1 MKIISVKL
9 IPKSGENKVEE
20 LGLYVKVRTTAIP
33 EKGKA
38 NDSMIKQLAKHYN
51 IAQNKIKIIQ
61 GTKLRKKLVEI
72 DL

>member
-1 MKIISVKL
+1 MKIISIKL
-9 IPKSGENKVEE
+9 IPKSSQNSVEE
-20 LGLYVKVRTTAIP
+20 LVSFVKVKTTAAP

-38 NDSMIKQLAKHYN
+38 NNSLIKQLAKHYQ
-51 IAQNKIKIIQ
+51 IAQSKIKIVQ

>member
-9 IPKSGENKVEE
+9 IPKASENSIEE
-20 LGLYVKVRTTAIP
+20 LDSYVKVRTTEVP

-38 NDSMIKQLAKHYN
+38 NNSLIKQLAKHYHV
-51 IAQNKIKIIQ
+51 AQSKIKIVQ
-61 GTKLRKKLVEI
+61 GTRLRKKLVEI

>member
-1 MKIISVKL
+1 MKIITVKL
-9 IPKSGENKVEE
+9 YPKSGMNCVEE
-20 LGLYVKVRTTAIP
+20 SERYLLVRTTEVP

-38 NDSMIKQLAKHYN
+38 NNSLIKQLAKHYH
-51 IAQNKIKIIQ
+51 IAQSKIKIVQ

>member
-1 MKIISVKL
+1 MKIITVKL
-9 IPKSGENKVEE
+9 IPKASTNCVEE
-20 LGLYVKVRTTAIP
+20 LDKYLRVRTTAVP

-38 NDSMIKQLAKHYN
+38 NNSLIKQLAKHYH
-51 IAQNKIKIIQ
+51 IAQSKIKIVQ

>member
-1 MKIISVKL
+1 MKIISIKL
-9 IPKSGENKVEE
+9 IPKSSQNSVEE
-20 LGLYVKVRTTAIP
+20 LVSFVKVKTTAAP

-38 NDSMIKQLAKHYN
+38 NNSLIKQLAKHYH
-51 IAQNKIKIIQ
+51 IAQSKIKIVQ